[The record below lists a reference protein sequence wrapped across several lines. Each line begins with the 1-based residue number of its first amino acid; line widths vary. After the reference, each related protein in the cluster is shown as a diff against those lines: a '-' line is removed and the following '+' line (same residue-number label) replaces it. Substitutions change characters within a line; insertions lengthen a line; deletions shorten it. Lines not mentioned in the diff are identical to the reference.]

1 MIGFFNWML
10 LLNLGAFR
18 VHGLAIVVTGLVV

>member
-1 MIGFFNWML
+1 MIGFFNLML

-18 VHGLAIVVTGLVV
+18 VHGFAVVVAGLVV